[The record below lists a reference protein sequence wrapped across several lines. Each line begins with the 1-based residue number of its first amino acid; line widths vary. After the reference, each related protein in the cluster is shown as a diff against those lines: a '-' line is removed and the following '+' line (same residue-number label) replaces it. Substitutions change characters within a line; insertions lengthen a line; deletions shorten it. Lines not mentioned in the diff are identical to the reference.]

1 MATENKTTDS
11 ARNMAAKT
19 LQKLHKS
26 GGYSNIL
33 IENAL
38 SGNYKNA
45 ASAEKAL
52 FGFLVRGVEEHRLTL
67 DALLQERSK
76 QPLKRLHPLTLEHL
90 RLGAFQLLYADKI
103 PASAAVNE
111 AVKLTK
117 ACGQARSAGFVNAV
131 LRGIEREKETL
142 FDRFPTGDEGL
153 CLKESCPKPL
163 FDFFAAAY
171 GEDTARELVA
181 HLNDRPP
188 TSVKINT
195 LKTTVEDWT
204 KAAEKADISFTLSEH
219 LPATVLVD
227 AADERKLLDFSN
239 KTWYYQDVASGFCV
253 KALSPKPSER
263 VADVCAA
270 PGGKSLT
277 AAQYMENR
285 GSILACDIYPQ
296 KCDMMEK
303 RAEDAGATVIQ
314 TVARDASM
322 PCPKPLVGSFD
333 RVLCDVPCSG
343 LGVIRRKPEIRYKD
357 LSMLSELPNLQYRIL
372 EQSAAM
378 VKPGGVLQYSTCTL
392 NPAENEAQTARFLKE
407 HPEFSPRILPV
418 PELFS
423 LCKKEPSHEI
433 TLFPFVTGSDG
444 FYIAG
449 FVKKGGECDG

>member
-1 MATENKTTDS
+1 MTKEKNPTAS
-11 ARNMAAKT
+11 AREMAAKT
-19 LQKLHKS
+19 LYKLHRD

-33 IENAL
+33 LENAL
-38 SGNYKNA
+38 SGSYKTA
-45 ASAEKAL
+45 PAAEKGLYAH
-52 FGFLVRGVEEHRLTL
+52 LVRGVEERRLLL
-67 DALLQERSK
+67 DFLLQARSK
-76 QPLKRLHPLTLEHL
+76 QPLKRLHPLVLEHL
-90 RLGAFQLLYADKI
+90 RVGVYQLLFCDKI

-117 ACGQARSAGFVNAV
+117 ACGQARTAGFVNAV
-131 LRGIEREKETL
+131 LRGIDRERDTL
-142 FDRFPTGDEGL
+142 FSALPAGDEGL
-153 CLKESCPKPL
+153 CLKESCPKAL
-163 FDFFAAAY
+163 FDFFADAY
-171 GEDTARELVA
+171 GKETARDLVA

-195 LKTTVEDWT
+195 LQTTLPEWETDAQNAGISVAIFED
-204 KAAEKADISFTLSEH
+204 
-219 LPATVLVD
+219 LPATVTVD
-227 AADERKLLDFSN
+227 PADERKMLDFSN
-239 KTWYYQDVASGFCV
+239 KKWYYQDIASGYCV
-253 KALSPKPSER
+253 KALSPKPCER

-270 PGGKSLT
+270 PGGKSLL

-285 GSILACDIYPQ
+285 GFILACDLYPQ

-303 RAEDAGATVIQ
+303 RAQEAGATIVQ
-314 TVARDASM
+314 TVARDASS

-357 LSMLSELPNLQYRIL
+357 LAVLSELPELQYRIL

-392 NPAENEAQTARFLKE
+392 NPAENEHQTARFLAE
-407 HPEFSPRILPV
+407 HPEFSPRVLPL

-423 LCKKEPSHEI
+423 LCGLSPSHEI
-433 TLFPFVTGSDG
+433 TLFPFLTGSDG

-449 FVKKGGECDG
+449 FLKKGGEDNG

>member
-1 MATENKTTDS
+1 MATEKQSTDS

-19 LQKLHKS
+19 LQKLHKG

-38 SGNYKNA
+38 SGNYKA
-45 ASAEKAL
+45 AAPAEKAL
-52 FGFLVRGVEEHRLTL
+52 FGFLVRGVEERRLTL
-67 DALLQERSK
+67 DHILQARSK

-90 RLGAFQLLYADKI
+90 RVGAFQLLYAEKI

-131 LRGIEREKETL
+131 LRGIEREKETI
-142 FDRFPTGDEGL
+142 FDSFPAGDEGL
-153 CLKESCPKPL
+153 CLKESCPKLL
-163 FDFFAAAY
+163 FDFFAGAY
-171 GEDTARELVA
+171 GVETARKLVE
-181 HLNDRPP
+181 HVNDRPP

-195 LKTTVEDWT
+195 LKTTAEQWT
-204 KAAEKADISFTLSEH
+204 TEAANAGVSFTLVEG
-219 LPATVLVD
+219 LPATVSVD
-227 AADERKLLDFSN
+227 PADERKLLDFSN

-253 KALSPKPSER
+253 KALAPQPGER

-285 GSILACDIYPQ
+285 GSILACDLYPQ
-296 KCDMMEK
+296 KCDTMEK
-303 RAEDAGATVIQ
+303 RAKEADASIVQ
-314 TVARDASM
+314 TLVRDAAT
-322 PCPKPLVGSFD
+322 PCPKPLAGAFD

-357 LSMLSELPNLQYRIL
+357 LSMLSELPDLQYRIL

-392 NPAENEAQTARFLKE
+392 NPAENERQTARFLSE

-423 LCKKEPSHEI
+423 LCGVEPSHEI

-449 FVKKGGECDG
+449 FLKKGGENNG

>member
-1 MATENKTTDS
+1 MAKTEKTAVS
-11 ARNMAAKT
+11 AREMAAKT
-19 LQKLHKS
+19 LQKLHLG

-33 IENAL
+33 IDNAL
-38 SGNYKNA
+38 SGAYKNA
-45 ASAEKAL
+45 PAAEKAL
-52 FGFLVRGVEEHRLTL
+52 YAHLVRGVEERRLTL
-67 DALLQERSK
+67 DAVLQARSK
-76 QPLKRLHPLTLEHL
+76 QPLKRLHPLVLEHL
-90 RLGAFQLLYADKI
+90 RVGAFQLLYCDKI
-103 PASAAVNE
+103 PVSAAVNE
-111 AVKLTK
+111 AVNLTK
-117 ACGQARSAGFVNAV
+117 TCGQARAAGFVNAV
-131 LRGIEREKETL
+131 LRGIDRDRTTL
-142 FDRFPTGDEGL
+142 FNGFPAGDEGL

-195 LKTTVEDWT
+195 LKTTAEEWA
-204 KAAEKADISFTLSEH
+204 KEAEAAGISFAFVEG
-219 LPATVLVD
+219 LPATVTVE
-227 AADERKLLDFSN
+227 AADERKMLDFSN
-239 KTWYYQDVASGFCV
+239 KKWYYQDVASGWCV

-285 GSILACDIYPQ
+285 GSILACDLYPQ
-296 KCDMMEK
+296 KCDMMEN
-303 RAEDAGATVIQ
+303 RAEEAGATIVQ
-314 TVARDASM
+314 TVARDAAT
-322 PCPKPLVGSFD
+322 PCPKPLVGAFD

-357 LSMLSELPNLQYRIL
+357 LSMLSELPAVQYRIL

-392 NPAENEAQTARFLKE
+392 NPAENERQTARFLKE
-407 HPEFSPRILPV
+407 HPEFSPRVLPV
-418 PELFS
+418 PELFA
-423 LCKKEPSHEI
+423 LCGVAPSHEI

-449 FVKKGGECDG
+449 FLKKGGENDG

>member
-38 SGNYKNA
+38 SGSYKE
-45 ASAEKAL
+45 ASPAEKAL
-52 FGFLVRGVEEHRLTL
+52 FGFLVRGVEERRLTL
-67 DALLQERSK
+67 DAVLQARSK

-90 RLGAFQLLYADKI
+90 RIGAFQLLYCDKI

-117 ACGQARSAGFVNAV
+117 ACGQFRSAGFVNAV
-131 LRGIEREKETL
+131 LRGIEREKETV
-142 FDRFPTGDEGL
+142 FDSFPAGDEGF

-163 FDFFAAAY
+163 FDFFAEAY
-171 GEDTARELVA
+171 GENTARDLVA

-195 LKTTVEDWT
+195 LKTTLEEWVKE
-204 KAAEKADISFTLSEH
+204 AEKAGMAFSLSEQ
-219 LPATVLVD
+219 LPATAFVN
-227 AADERKLLDFSN
+227 AADERKLLDFNS
-239 KTWYYQDVASGFCV
+239 KAWYYQDVASGWCV

-263 VADVCAA
+263 VADACAA

-285 GSILACDIYPQ
+285 GSILACDLYPQ
-296 KCDMMEK
+296 KCDLMEK
-303 RAEDAGATVIQ
+303 RAQEAGATILQ
-314 TVARDASM
+314 TVVRDAAT

-357 LSMLSELPNLQYRIL
+357 LSMLSELPDLQYRIL

-392 NPAENEAQTARFLKE
+392 NPAENEEQTARFLSE
-407 HPEFSPRILPV
+407 HPEFSPRVLPV
-418 PELFS
+418 PELFA
-423 LCKKEPSHEI
+423 LCGVEPSHEI

-449 FVKKGGECDG
+449 FLKKGGENNG